1 MGIGSMDRDWY
12 ASQWRRFVR
21 LLRRLL
27 PWAIAAVGLVA
38 LLNWLQVIPSHSS
51 GRYLV
56 TAQVTFEGRSYEAQ
70 TVWELHAEWGG
81 MLGFYD
87 PDGPTLEVRG
97 EALAIPLD
105 DGRTLFLLRRG
116 YSGPP
121 SQAFGGT
128 YLYCVKGKT
137 TEDKAANLPNF
148 AGACD
153 LTSRLSPRVV
163 VADQNGNLTI
173 VPYATKTSSG
183 QGITII
189 SLVAESTNAGIT
201 YTLLARYPWI
211 RQLTSGED
219 FGSAKTIYIEDF
231 SRR

>member
-51 GRYLV
+51 GRFLV
-56 TAQVTFEGRSYEAQ
+56 TARVTFEGRSYEAQ

-116 YSGPP
+116 PDNPP
-121 SQAFGGT
+121 SKAFGGE
-128 YLYCVKGKT
+128 YLYCVEGET
-137 TEDKAANLPNF
+137 TEEMAANLSHF

-153 LTSRLSPRVV
+153 LRSRLFPLI
-163 VADQNGNLTI
+163 VAADKNGDLAK
-173 VPYATKTSSG
+173 VPYDPGTLSGPNVSIAEIAAEATTDS
-183 QGITII
+183 
-189 SLVAESTNAGIT
+189 VT
-201 YTLLARYPWI
+201 YTLLDRYPWI
-211 RQLTSGED
+211 ARLPHGRTG
-219 FGSAKTIYIEDF
+219 GWYRTIYFEDF